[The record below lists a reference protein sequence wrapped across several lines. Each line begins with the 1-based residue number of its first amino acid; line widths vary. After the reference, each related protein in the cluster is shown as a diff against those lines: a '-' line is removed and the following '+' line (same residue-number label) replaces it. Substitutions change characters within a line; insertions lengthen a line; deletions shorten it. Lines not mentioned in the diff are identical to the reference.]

1 MWVHHRGEEPVMA
14 FKKLTSFVFTFICL
28 VLLTA
33 SCSEEVVYRHP
44 APSRGYGPP
53 SHAPAYGRRAKQVE
67 GVELVYDAGLG
78 LYVVVGR
85 TDYYYCDGTFY
96 RLQAGL
102 WQVSPSPNHGWGPLG
117 KKVLPSGLVGKGN
130 GKIKI
135 QTTSQGRNK
144 GRGHGNFKKAS

>member
-1 MWVHHRGEEPVMA
+1 MWVRYRGEEPVMT
-14 FKKLTSFVFTFICL
+14 FKKLTSFVFTFTCL

-33 SCSEEVVYRHP
+33 SCSEEVVYRA

-53 SHAPAYGRRAKQVE
+53 PHAPAYGRRAKHVE

-85 TDYYYCDGTFY
+85 PDYYYCDGTFY

-102 WQVSPSPNHGWGPLG
+102 WEVSPSLDRGWGPLG
-117 KKVLPSGLVGKGN
+117 QKILPPGLRGKGN
-130 GKIKI
+130 HKTKI